1 MRQRIHIAK
10 SADGVQL
17 AWARGGEGATLVKA
31 SNWLTHLRHDP
42 ESPVWRHWTDFLARH
57 FDFVRYDER
66 GCGLSERVVEDVS
79 ERHWLGDLETV
90 VEAAGIAHPHALLGI
105 SQGSAACIRYAIAH
119 PERVSHL
126 ILYGGYARGGL
137 LRGDHAA
144 EHYRALVEMVR
155 LGWGSENPVF
165 RQVFTGRFVPQGT
178 HQQLDWFNEL
188 CRQTCA
194 PEMAVRLLQARGT
207 TDVVELLPQVRVPT
221 LVLHA
226 RDDEVV
232 AFAEGKLLA
241 AGIPGAEFVELDS
254 RNHVLLAHEPAWE
267 QFQRAVREFTGV
279 ARAQSRPAD
288 ETPLTPRERRLL
300 ELLRAGKTN
309 AEIAAQVFISEKTVR
324 NHLSS
329 VYRKLGV
336 SSRAQAIVKAGALA
350 GGGSE

>member
-1 MRQRIHIAK
+1 MRQRIHIARTV
-10 SADGVQL
+10 DGVQL
-17 AWARGGEGATLVKA
+17 AWARSGGAPTLVKA

-66 GCGLSERVVEDVS
+66 GCGLSERVVDDVS
-79 ERHWLGDLETV
+79 DKHWLGDLETV
-90 VEAAGIAHPHALLGI
+90 VEAAGITRPHLLLGI
-105 SQGSAACIRYAIAH
+105 SQGSAACIRYAVAH

-137 LRGDHAA
+137 LRGGRAA

-165 RQVFTGRFVPQGT
+165 RQVFTGRFVPQGS
-178 HQQLDWFNEL
+178 HEQLDWFNEL
-188 CRQTCA
+188 CRQTCS

-207 TDVVELLPQVRVPT
+207 TDITELLPQVRVPT

-226 RDDEVV
+226 REDEVV
-232 AFAEGKLLA
+232 ALSEGKLLA

-279 ARAQSRPAD
+279 ARAQSRPAA
-288 ETPLTPRERRLL
+288 EAPLTPRERRVL
-300 ELLRAGKTN
+300 ELLRLGKTN
-309 AEIAAQVFISEKTVR
+309 AEIAALVFTSEKTVR

-336 SSRAQAIVKAGALA
+336 ANRAQAIVKAGAS
-350 GGGSE
+350 GEIS